1 MNFLIVKYFFYNKP
15 FTQPGIEFSF
25 TKLYKSLD
33 GMETYLLLRS
43 NKQSGPYSL
52 QQLVNFGLKP
62 YDLVWVEG
70 KSAAWRYPSEVELLK
85 AYAPAVEEQPYDRFY
100 KKQEE
105 TPAVKPVP
113 KQEEIDI
120 PRKQEEAHAA
130 PKQQE
135 LYVAPRQEEIYV
147 APKEENL
154 VLPVENK
161 TVTTTKKVFVSM
173 PQSHVAK
180 KPVQPV
186 QVKAPNVTENRP
198 VIVEDKKVESK
209 PILVKEEPVL
219 KEKPVWPKDQP
230 VKNEKIISFKEEPI
244 LNEMPASLKEEA
256 TLNEKYSESL
266 DDIKRRYTETY
277 LSRKKKTRWTSTHTS
292 LAQVFGGAIFFCLL
306 VVFAY
311 KNFSG
316 EEQSQSRTTLIQPDK
331 RSVNTGTTTT
341 TTPTTIPAVATE
353 TNKQQEEK
361 RRQTIREKLNPPD
374 ESESVA
380 INTKQQKNEELD
392 AGNEVI
398 ASEYEPEKKAV
409 MTKSAEEIKPEPV
422 KPKTRPVNF
431 NRLVNVTANN
441 YKQRAFGGVM
451 NLELTVNNDSKYD
464 LDKVVVELQYL
475 KPSEQPIKTERIV
488 FNAVE
493 ANGSQTLKI
502 PDYLRG
508 VKVAYRVTGIES
520 SQYERQTAGL

>member
-1 MNFLIVKYFFYNKP
+1 M
-15 FTQPGIEFSF
+15 
-25 TKLYKSLD
+25 
-33 GMETYLLLRS
+33 LRS

-70 KSAAWRYPSEVELLK
+70 KSAAWRYPSEVDLLK
-85 AYAPAVEEQPYDRFY
+85 NYAPATEEQPYDRFY
-100 KKQEE
+100 KKPEE
-105 TPAVKPVP
+105 KPAVKPVP
-113 KQEEIDI
+113 KQEEI
-120 PRKQEEAHAA
+120 
-130 PKQQE
+130 
-135 LYVAPRQEEIYV
+135 YVV
-147 APKEENL
+147 PKEEHH

-161 TVTTTKKVFVSM
+161 TVTTTKKIFVSM
-173 PQSHVAK
+173 PESHVAK
-180 KPVQPV
+180 KTAQPI
-186 QVKAPNVTENRP
+186 QVKTPIVTEERP
-198 VIVEDKKVESK
+198 VIIEERKIESK
-209 PILVKEEPVL
+209 PILIREEPVIN
-219 KEKPVWPKDQP
+219 EKPVWPKAEP

-244 LNEMPASLKEEA
+244 LNEKPAALKEEP

-292 LAQVFGGAIFFCLL
+292 LVQVFGGAIFFCLL

-316 EEQSQSRTTLIQPDK
+316 EEQSQSRRTLIQPDK
-331 RSVNTGTTTT
+331 RSVNTATTTP
-341 TTPTTIPAVATE
+341 TPTTIPAVATE
-353 TNKQQEEK
+353 TNNQQQEK

-374 ESESVA
+374 ESLV
-380 INTKQQKNEELD
+380 INTKQQKNVETIT
-392 AGNEVI
+392 GNEVI

-409 MTKSAEEIKPEPV
+409 MTKSTEEIKPEPV

-431 NRLVNVTANN
+431 GRLVNVKANN

-464 LDKVVVELQYL
+464 LDKVIVELQYL

-488 FNAVE
+488 FNSVE

-508 VKVAYRVTGIES
+508 VKVAYRVTAVES